1 MILHHVIS
9 STKKK
14 QTLNFFLLSFAI
26 QYYTLCLKD
35 LWTHRY
41 LKKTKHRHK
50 DRLLVLFVQEL
61 IEIFKLHSHT
71 HLEFSIVIQASLSYS
86 TSRMYLFSFCIDLHQ
101 VSQLSHLRKHTPAG
115 LTRLTEQ
122 TAAQRQEWQGEWISL
137 ALGNSKCKS
146 LWLTQS
152 SPCGSPHPLKL
163 LAGWAVE
170 CLLLLL
176 YVVWSGHSDLHFGP
190 WQS

>member
-14 QTLNFFLLSFAI
+14 QTLNFFTIICNPILHIVLKRFVNSQISKKKKKQNIGTKTGYWSCSYKNWLKYSSF
-26 QYYTLCLKD
+26 
-35 LWTHRY
+35 
-41 LKKTKHRHK
+41 
-50 DRLLVLFVQEL
+50 
-61 IEIFKLHSHT
+61 HT

-86 TSRMYLFSFCIDLHQ
+86 TSRIYLFSFCIDLHQ

-115 LTRLTEQ
+115 LTLLTEQ

-146 LWLTQS
+146 LWLTRS
-152 SPCGSPHPLKL
+152 SPYGSPHPLKL